1 MKSETLKLVES
12 MNILNESR
20 YYYGEVEDVRT
31 RLSNIIKLV
40 NEVNTSIVDLSN
52 NDENDY
58 DENQKD
64 TLAAVSEQLT
74 NIENQ
79 INSLDN
85 TLSSAFENRIRPA
98 TQEEKDYINNYLK
111 NNK

>member
-12 MNILNESR
+12 MNNLNESR

-40 NEVNTSIVDLSN
+40 NKANTSIVDLSN

-64 TLAAVSEQLT
+64 TLATVSEQLT

-85 TLSSAFENRIRPA
+85 TLSSAFENRIRIA
-98 TQEEKDYINNYLK
+98 TPEEKEYLRKHFKDNY
-111 NNK
+111 